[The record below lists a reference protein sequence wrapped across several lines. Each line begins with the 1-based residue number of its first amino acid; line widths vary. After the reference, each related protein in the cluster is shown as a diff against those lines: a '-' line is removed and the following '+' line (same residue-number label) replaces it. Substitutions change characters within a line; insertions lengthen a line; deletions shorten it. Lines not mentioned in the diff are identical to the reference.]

1 MAIATDLTPLEI
13 LGVAVKSEI
22 EAAQL
27 YRHMASQVVNRDLRG
42 RLDFLVHEEEKH
54 RRILEGVYAR
64 HFPDVPLALPSQTL
78 VPTIAGAVAEGA
90 PVPELFRLAMEA
102 ERLAEEFYGEL
113 AGRTEEAN
121 SRTTLTYLSRMEHGH
136 YELLRSEL
144 ELIQR
149 FPSYYQVEVFDL
161 GQEMIHFGP

>member
-13 LGVAVKSEI
+13 LGVAIKSEI
-22 EAAQL
+22 EAARL
-27 YRHMASQVVNRDLRG
+27 YRYMATLVVNRDLRG
-42 RLDFLVHEEEKH
+42 RLEFLVHEEEKH

-64 HFPDVPLALPSQTL
+64 QFPDVELVLPARSL
-78 VPTIAGAVAEGA
+78 VPTIAGAIAEGA

-102 ERLAEEFYGEL
+102 EHLSEQFYSDL
-113 AGRTEEAN
+113 AGRAEEEN

-136 YELLRSEL
+136 YELVRTEL

-149 FPSYYQVEVFDL
+149 FPTYYQVEVFDL